1 MSLLSV
7 EQLSKSYGD
16 KTLFQD
22 ISFTISEKRWIG
34 IIGVNGTGKST
45 LLKIIAG
52 LESADTGEIIHANDF
67 HIEYLSQTPYFEE
80 GVTVLEAVF
89 YGNSPLMRLLREYEE
104 RSAALKQIHRMKSF
118 RTSCFPSAENGCHG
132 CMGYEYNRKN
142 SAQPARHHNART
154 ASEHAFR
161 RTAKTSGYCPCSHPA
176 S

>member
-22 ISFTISEKRWIG
+22 ISFTISEKQRIG

-89 YGNSPLMRLLREYEE
+89 YGNSPLMQLLREYERAISSLE
-104 RSAALKQIHRMKSF
+104 ADPQNEKLQNKLFSFSRKWMPWMHGIRIQPQKQCSTGSASQCS
-118 RTSCFPSAENGCHG
+118 
-132 CMGYEYNRKN
+132 N
-142 SAQPARHHNART
+142 S
-154 ASEHAFR
+154 
-161 RTAKTSGYCPCSHPA
+161 K
-176 S
+176 